1 MKNFKAH
8 ILIVDDDD
16 GIRELVKQYLDKN
29 NYLVSTANSA
39 EDALEK
45 VKIIKFDLIV
55 LDIMMPGKSGL
66 EFTSENKKRIDT
78 PIILLTAKGE
88 ASERVEGLEI
98 GADDYLPKPFEPKEL
113 VLRIDN
119 ILAKTKKDD
128 LKRVIEFGS
137 IKIDLNKLFIYRE
150 NESLKINNTEK
161 IILEKMI
168 NSPGKIFKR
177 DEIGNFIDLDKERS
191 IDVIITRLRK
201 KIEENPKSPKYLQ
214 TIRGEG
220 YVLWIE

>member
-16 GIRELVKQYLDKN
+16 GIRELVKQYLDQN

-66 EFTSENKKRIDT
+66 EFTSENQKRIDT